1 MRPKNNQSRF
11 KLNCLYSQLMKQIDD
26 RVIEFYYIE
35 DVGKRAREK
44 LEASL
49 LDRKIS
55 RYSMSIEKVMTK
67 KMDNFLEVQKRAFTP
82 IVNGS
87 LSKYN
92 DATGDKY
99 KLAGQFEEQLNLLRL
114 DSDSRQRTAA
124 TRRLHMNEKF
134 RREVRRSQQKLW

>member
-67 KMDNFLEVQKRAFTP
+67 KMQ
-82 IVNGS
+82 
-87 LSKYN
+87 SKN
-92 DATGDKY
+92 C
-99 KLAGQFEEQLNLLRL
+99 
-114 DSDSRQRTAA
+114 
-124 TRRLHMNEKF
+124 
-134 RREVRRSQQKLW
+134 V